1 MKNKFFNILITCIFL
16 VVVSCV
22 SKFEK
27 DQRIVQQDY
36 TKKTAI
42 LTKSRI
48 DSLVET
54 LSNSCK
60 NQDDVNKNTFE
71 NLKSK
76 YNEISALVLQHID
89 GKVIKTLP
97 EEFDTSEI
105 NTTYLS
111 KEMIKLFRKNK
122 NIQILPNILENRN
135 KYLCLLIPLNDKN
148 QNLTNII
155 SVFLDSKSLF
165 EPIEK
170 KSFFSLPYSLCII
183 NENKTIL
190 YDTDYNKIGRDF
202 TYGEKS
208 YPIIALKALFKKM
221 MENDVDY
228 YITSSIKKDAK
239 TEQLYTWYSI
249 SIPAF
254 AGTKWWITLTRNI
267 RKSQKKKST
276 DVYLLS
282 TLRSYTVKDTLID
295 AILDNDSENIR
306 KILTEIYQLNPQ
318 IYSVQLVNSQGK
330 VISGIPPENC
340 AIGYSYTM
348 KKNESYDNAIKDI
361 LIDKKE
367 KIITSPLIEGGNGK
381 FTFMPIIINKEIIGV
396 LYSIEIVGLG
406 QSWRG
411 QAPTGAQTE
420 RKLK

>member
-1 MKNKFFNILITCIFL
+1 MKSMKNKFFNILITCIFL

-105 NTTYLS
+105 NKTYLN

-122 NIQILPNILENRN
+122 NIQILPNILENKN

-155 SVFLDSKSLF
+155 SVFLDRRCQNRTTLHMVLNFNSRFREDKMVDN
-165 EPIEK
+165 INK
-170 KSFFSLPYSLCII
+170 KYS
-183 NENKTIL
+183 
-190 YDTDYNKIGRDF
+190 
-202 TYGEKS
+202 EKS
-208 YPIIALKALFKKM
+208 
-221 MENDVDY
+221 
-228 YITSSIKKDAK
+228 
-239 TEQLYTWYSI
+239 
-249 SIPAF
+249 
-254 AGTKWWITLTRNI
+254 
-267 RKSQKKKST
+267 
-276 DVYLLS
+276 
-282 TLRSYTVKDTLID
+282 
-295 AILDNDSENIR
+295 
-306 KILTEIYQLNPQ
+306 
-318 IYSVQLVNSQGK
+318 
-330 VISGIPPENC
+330 
-340 AIGYSYTM
+340 
-348 KKNESYDNAIKDI
+348 
-361 LIDKKE
+361 KKE
-367 KIITSPLIEGGNGK
+367 INRCILAFY
-381 FTFMPIIINKEIIGV
+381 FTKLYCKRYIN
-396 LYSIEIVGLG
+396 
-406 QSWRG
+406 
-411 QAPTGAQTE
+411 
-420 RKLK
+420 